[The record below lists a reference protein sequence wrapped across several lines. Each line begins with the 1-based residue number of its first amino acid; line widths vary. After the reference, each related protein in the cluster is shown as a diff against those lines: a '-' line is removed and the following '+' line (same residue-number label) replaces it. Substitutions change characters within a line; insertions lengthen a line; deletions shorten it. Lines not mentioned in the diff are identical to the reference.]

1 LQKIWN
7 WFGNNVAK
15 KNQPGER
22 APKKGKKKDY
32 SVRDVV
38 KTTHRGRILKLISE
52 QTQAPVGDKDWLK
65 YYPAALTKVMEAL
78 NDDEI
83 TVAQAIAKE
92 WKEDGI
98 PKAVKRE

>member
-15 KNQPGER
+15 KNQPEQR
-22 APKKGKKKDY
+22 APKKGGKKVY

-38 KTTHRGRILKLISE
+38 RTRYRTRILDLISE
-52 QTQAPVGDKDWLK
+52 QTEASVGDKDWLK

-78 NDDEI
+78 DEEQI
-83 TVAQAIAKE
+83 KQAQAIADEWNKE
-92 WKEDGI
+92 GI
-98 PKAVKRE
+98 PKAVQRE